1 MTGIILQRSRLEEN
15 FIPHLFHEISFLL
28 RIDMRILF
36 PQNKQLTINVL
47 FIFLLI
53 FMRAHEEIRQKN
65 QGSLNLQF
73 LLYFHVLY
81 ILNWNHHTVLKFEF
95 VGLLLKKYL

>member
-1 MTGIILQRSRLEEN
+1 MTGIILQRSWLEEN
-15 FIPHLFHEISFLL
+15 FIPLLFHEISFLL

-53 FMRAHEEIRQKN
+53 FTRAHEEIRQKN
-65 QGSLNLQF
+65 QDSLNLQF

-81 ILNWNHHTVLKFEF
+81 ILNWNDHSVLKFEF
-95 VGLLLKKYL
+95 VGLLLKRYL